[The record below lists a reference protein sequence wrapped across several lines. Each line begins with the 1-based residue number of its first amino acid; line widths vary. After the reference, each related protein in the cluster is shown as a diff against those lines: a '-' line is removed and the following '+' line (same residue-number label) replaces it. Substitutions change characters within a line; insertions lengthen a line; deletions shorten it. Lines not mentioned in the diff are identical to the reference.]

1 VHASFRAATLGNIA
15 GQVAGL
21 INKVVIVLILWVGA
35 RAVILGALSVGQ
47 LIAFNMLAARVSGP
61 VLRLVQ
67 LWQDFQQAGVS
78 IQRLGDILN
87 APTEPG
93 HSRSRLSLPGIR
105 GRVQFDRVSFR
116 YRTDGSEILRE
127 LSFELDVG
135 EVVGVVGRSGS
146 GKSTLTKLVQRLY
159 VPERGRVLI
168 DGVDSAQVDTAW
180 LRRRIGV
187 VLQENRLFNRTVREN
202 IALGDPG
209 IPLEAVIRAAQLAG
223 AHDFILEMPEGYDT
237 LVGEHGANLSGGQRQ
252 RIAIA
257 RALVTDPR
265 ILVFDEATSALDYES
280 EHIIQQNMRAIC
292 KGRTVIIIAHRL
304 STVRCTHRIIVMEKG
319 RIIEQG
325 NHDDLLHLNGQY
337 ARLHALQ
344 GGYRVPA
351 VQR

>member
-1 VHASFRAATLGNIA
+1 
-15 GQVAGL
+15 
-21 INKVVIVLILWVGA
+21 
-35 RAVILGALSVGQ
+35 
-47 LIAFNMLAARVSGP
+47 